1 MQRGKREGRGCGT
14 SYNTNTSSIGYCG
27 SLGVVK
33 KEGGGKNRERRR
45 KRQRERGGHR
55 EREST

>member
-33 KEGGGKNRERRR
+33 KERGGEEQREEE
-45 KRQRERGGHR
+45 RQRERGGHR